1 MLHNTLPNYMTNKV
15 WLRLAAKLRSMALEE
30 ALVLRCVR
38 ATITNGFWHTPMAQ
52 YHVLDSKSANSLL
65 ELCDVLLDDTD

>member
-1 MLHNTLPNYMTNKV
+1 MLHNYYTINKI
-15 WLRLAAKLRSMALEE
+15 WLHLAAELRSRGLEE
-30 ALVLRCVR
+30 TLVLQCVR
-38 ATITNGFWHTPMAQ
+38 TTIANGFWHTPMAQ